1 MQRQIEIAIA
11 QINNAWSIC
20 VAIIY
25 EPRSLLLKPQ
35 YVYNLNIII
44 KVRAQFKKAVP
55 QPMRC
60 LLFGCCCRRA
70 RENISTYE
78 KRSAIKIIT
87 HKPRDAYRRGLIRAK
102 LEAHFDLIWLYYI
115 RV

>member
-1 MQRQIEIAIA
+1 M
-11 QINNAWSIC
+11 
-20 VAIIY
+20 
-25 EPRSLLLKPQ
+25 LLKPQ
-35 YVYNLNIII
+35 YVFNLNITI

-60 LLFGCCCRRA
+60 LLFGCCRHRRA
-70 RENISTYE
+70 RERILCVNTYE

-102 LEAHFDLIWLYYI
+102 LEAHFDLI
-115 RV
+115 

>member
-1 MQRQIEIAIA
+1 MQRQIETAIA

-25 EPRSLLLKPQ
+25 EPSRSLLVKPQ
-35 YVYNLNIII
+35 YVFNLNYHQS
-44 KVRAQFKKAVP
+44 ASAV
-55 QPMRC
+55 QKGSAAAAMRC
-60 LLFGCCCRRA
+60 VCCCCRRA
-70 RENISTYE
+70 REREYIYTYE

-102 LEAHFDLIWLYYI
+102 LEAHFDLI
-115 RV
+115 